1 MSLGVY
7 KINDLGAYE
16 QHSEDGAMTNPITTV
31 HHGRDGDVFEKQ
43 LYIIASDEHAYT
55 NIQVKAVSTTS
66 DDDIGLGSN
75 EGTSGW
81 GVKLTT
87 QDYNPTE
94 TDWDAIEYGVAVDI
108 SSIAASTT
116 IRSFWVRIESPRGI
130 SVGNKENIKLLLF
143 YTDTP

>member
-16 QHSEDGAMTNPITTV
+16 QYSEDSAMTNPITTV
-31 HHGRDGDVFEKQ
+31 HHGRDGDTFEKQ
-43 LYIIASDEHAYT
+43 HYIIASDEHTYT
-55 NIQVKAVSTTS
+55 NIQIKAVSITS

-75 EGTSGW
+75 SGTSGW

-94 TDWDAIEYGVAVDI
+94 TDWDAVEYGVATDI
-108 SSIAASTT
+108 ANIAASTT
-116 IRSFWVRIESPRGI
+116 IRPFWLRIESPRGI
-130 SVGNKENIKLLLF
+130 SIGNKENIKLLLF